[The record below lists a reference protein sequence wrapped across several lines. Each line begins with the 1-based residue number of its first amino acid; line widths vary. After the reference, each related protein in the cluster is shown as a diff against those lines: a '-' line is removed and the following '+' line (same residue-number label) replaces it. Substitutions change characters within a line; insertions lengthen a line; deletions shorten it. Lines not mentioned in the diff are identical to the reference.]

1 MPRAQRLPCCGPS
14 CPKGGGD
21 RHPPLPRNVLPCER
35 AALPRGAK
43 HPLGC
48 SIAKRGWSCSV
59 SAGRASRGGLLAEQG
74 VVAGPAGSLCQTPVW
89 ERCGVCTALGCGRAE
104 QLAMQL
110 CHAGLG
116 SGKARNSRGVTSSAF
131 RLSSTCVCE
140 STPLFFCETGCTRP
154 PTGMVIKRETFI

>member
-1 MPRAQRLPCCGPS
+1 MPSASHVAARATPKAVGTGTHHCPEMCCRVSGRLSHG
-14 CPKGGGD
+14 
-21 RHPPLPRNVLPCER
+21 
-35 AALPRGAK
+35 GAK

-48 SIAKRGWSCSV
+48 SIAKRGWSCLV

-74 VVAGPAGSLCQTPVW
+74 VAAGPAGSLCQTPVW